1 MTHYGTVT
9 NHFLGRVVLLWMNAP
24 NLALYNTHGVGDKGG
39 NTFSKIY
46 YLYILFEN
54 IENIL
59 LFYMYTP
66 YYLFWRRKFII
77 IIMCYYYVRQLFIYK
92 ISEATIA
99 IHQFARP
106 IPLFAPWATNMSN
119 FRHRTI
125 DSLRD
130 KLQTLPIF
138 VLILYQMDKP
148 SGICIM
154 SPNTKAY
161 VVSFYHSGP

>member
-1 MTHYGTVT
+1 MTCYGIAT

-46 YLYILFEN
+46 YLYVLFKN

-77 IIMCYYYVRQLFIYK
+77 IIMCYYYVR
-92 ISEATIA
+92 
-99 IHQFARP
+99 
-106 IPLFAPWATNMSN
+106 
-119 FRHRTI
+119 
-125 DSLRD
+125 
-130 KLQTLPIF
+130 
-138 VLILYQMDKP
+138 
-148 SGICIM
+148 
-154 SPNTKAY
+154 
-161 VVSFYHSGP
+161 